1 MSCHNHN
8 NSKQLSATISGDLL
22 CVDEWKLF
30 TISHPAPQRSLNDC
44 LALLLSDINYFGQKW
59 RWLIESLGAILHQ
72 LQPKFLAQ
80 EIKISFSASRF
91 PEFPAGNPMAPL
103 VVFLL
108 SKLLSVV
115 LVTKCSSVLT
125 NELTLLTDWSKE
137 LLQNMGWLISQWLA
151 ADLLESRPKLFFQIN
166 NRTFVFRCA
175 SIFILS
181 FEKMEA

>member
-59 RWLIESLGAILHQ
+59 RWVPSFISSNQNSLHKKL
-72 LQPKFLAQ
+72 K
-80 EIKISFSASRF
+80 SASRF

>member
-80 EIKISFSASRF
+80 EIKISFSLPRISRWKSHGAACGISF
-91 PEFPAGNPMAPL
+91 KQTFVGC
-103 VVFLL
+103 FGDQ
-108 SKLLSVV
+108 V
-115 LVTKCSSVLT
+115 LSVLT

-151 ADLLESRPKLFFQIN
+151 ADLLESRPKLFFQID